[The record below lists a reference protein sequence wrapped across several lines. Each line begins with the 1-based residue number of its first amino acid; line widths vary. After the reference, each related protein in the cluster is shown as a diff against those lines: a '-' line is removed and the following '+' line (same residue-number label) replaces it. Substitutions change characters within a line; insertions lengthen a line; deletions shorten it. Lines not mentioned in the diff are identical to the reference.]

1 MANPILALI
10 ISFFLPGIGTVYAG
24 NIMKGI
30 IIFIVAV
37 ILGAL
42 ATIFLL
48 GIIAYILYV
57 IVWLYGMYDESPSEV
72 NGIYSNI
79 GFTHPSLSL
88 ENFVITYKVIPKSY

>member
-1 MANPILALI
+1 VANPILALI

-30 IIFIVAV
+30 IIFVVAL

-42 ATIFLL
+42 ATVFLL

-57 IVWLYGMYDESPSEV
+57 IVWLYGMYDA
-72 NGIYSNI
+72 Y
-79 GFTHPSLSL
+79 T
-88 ENFVITYKVIPKSY
+88 TAQATA

>member
-24 NIMKGI
+24 KVMMGI
-30 IIFIVAV
+30 VIFVVAL

-48 GIIAYILYV
+48 GIIAYVLYL
-57 IVWLYGMYDESPSEV
+57 IVWIYGMYDAYTTAKATE
-72 NGIYSNI
+72 
-79 GFTHPSLSL
+79 
-88 ENFVITYKVIPKSY
+88 

>member
-1 MANPILALI
+1 VKKMANPILALI

-30 IIFIVAV
+30 IIFIIAL

-48 GIIAYILYV
+48 GIVAYILYI
-57 IVWLYGMYDESPSEV
+57 IVWLYGMYDAYTTA
-72 NGIYSNI
+72 N
-79 GFTHPSLSL
+79 T
-88 ENFVITYKVIPKSY
+88 T

>member
-24 NIMKGI
+24 NIMKGL

-57 IVWLYGMYDESPSEV
+57 IVWLYGMYDAYTTASA
-72 NGIYSNI
+72 
-79 GFTHPSLSL
+79 T
-88 ENFVITYKVIPKSY
+88 

>member
-30 IIFIVAV
+30 IIFIIAL
-37 ILGAL
+37 ILGVL
-42 ATIFLL
+42 AGIFLL

-57 IVWLYGMYDESPSEV
+57 IVWLYGMYDA
-72 NGIYSNI
+72 Y
-79 GFTHPSLSL
+79 T
-88 ENFVITYKVIPKSY
+88 TAKAT

>member
-30 IIFIVAV
+30 IIFIIAV
-37 ILGAL
+37 ILGVL
-42 ATIFLL
+42 AGIFLL

-57 IVWLYGMYDESPSEV
+57 LVWLYGMYDA
-72 NGIYSNI
+72 Y
-79 GFTHPSLSL
+79 T
-88 ENFVITYKVIPKSY
+88 TAKAT

>member
-10 ISFFLPGIGTVYAG
+10 ISFFLPGIGTLYAG

-48 GIIAYILYV
+48 GIIAYILYI
-57 IVWLYGMYDESPSEV
+57 IVWLYGMYDAYTTASA
-72 NGIYSNI
+72 
-79 GFTHPSLSL
+79 T
-88 ENFVITYKVIPKSY
+88 

>member
-1 MANPILALI
+1 VKKMANPILALI

-48 GIIAYILYV
+48 GIIAYILYI
-57 IVWLYGMYDESPSEV
+57 IVWLYGMYDAYTTASA
-72 NGIYSNI
+72 
-79 GFTHPSLSL
+79 T
-88 ENFVITYKVIPKSY
+88 

>member
-30 IIFIVAV
+30 IIFVVAV

-48 GIIAYILYV
+48 GIIAYILYI
-57 IVWLYGMYDESPSEV
+57 IVWLYGMYDAYTTASA
-72 NGIYSNI
+72 
-79 GFTHPSLSL
+79 T
-88 ENFVITYKVIPKSY
+88 

>member
-42 ATIFLL
+42 ATVFLL
-48 GIIAYILYV
+48 GIVAYILYV
-57 IVWLYGMYDESPSEV
+57 IVWLYGMYDAYTTA
-72 NGIYSNI
+72 NA
-79 GFTHPSLSL
+79 T
-88 ENFVITYKVIPKSY
+88 

>member
-24 NIMKGI
+24 DIMKGI
-30 IIFIVAV
+30 IIFVVAL

-48 GIIAYILYV
+48 GIIAYILYI
-57 IVWLYGMYDESPSEV
+57 IVWLYGMYDAYTTASA
-72 NGIYSNI
+72 
-79 GFTHPSLSL
+79 T
-88 ENFVITYKVIPKSY
+88 